1 MIKILLLGIVQGFTE
16 FLPVS
21 SSGHL
26 AILEKLFHVPEPVA
40 VAAFLH
46 FGTFLAT
53 FVFFWKSIIMVI
65 RGLFRGEKEAFRY
78 LAFIALGN
86 VPVAIFALFFKKAI
100 EQSFGDIRL
109 IGLFLGLTGLALLV
123 TALFKKGKEKINL
136 PRAIAVGFAQML
148 AIFPG
153 ISRSGATI
161 ATGLVIKTDPEGA
174 FRFSFLLSLPAIF
187 GANLIELKD
196 LSSFGDW
203 GFLLVGFGLSF
214 VTGLAALYMLRRLV
228 REHFHYFGIYCL
240 VVSLLIVLFVR

>member
-1 MIKILLLGIVQGFTE
+1 MIKILVLGFIQGLTE

-26 AILEKLFHVPEPVA
+26 AILEKIFHTPEPVA

-46 FGTFLAT
+46 FGTLLST
-53 FVFFWKSIIMVI
+53 IVFFWKPIVMIMQ
-65 RGLFRGEKEAFRY
+65 GLFRGEKEAFRY
-78 LAFIALGN
+78 LAYIALGN
-86 VPVAIFALFFKKAI
+86 VPVFIFALFFKNTI

-109 IGLFLGLTGLALLV
+109 IGLFLGLTGLGLIV
-123 TALFKKGKEKINL
+123 TALVKKGKEKINL

-161 ATGLVIKTDPEGA
+161 ATGLLSRADPEEA

-187 GANLIELKD
+187 GANLLKLKD
-196 LSSFGDW
+196 LSAFGDW
-203 GFLLVGFGLSF
+203 GTLLAGFGVSF
-214 VTGLAALYMLRRLV
+214 IAGLAALYLLRRLV
-228 REHFHYFGIYCL
+228 RTHFHYFGIYCL
-240 VVSLLIVLFVR
+240 LVSLAIILFVR

>member
-1 MIKILLLGIVQGFTE
+1 MIKVLLLGIIQGFTE

-26 AILEKLFHVPEPVA
+26 AILEKLFHTPEPVA

-46 FGTFLAT
+46 FGTLLAT
-53 FVFFWKSIIMVI
+53 VVFFWKSIVMII
-65 RGLFRGEKEAFRY
+65 QGLLRGEQEAFRY
-78 LAFIALGN
+78 LAYIVLGTIPAG
-86 VPVAIFALFFKKAI
+86 VFALFFKKAI
-100 EQSFGDIRL
+100 EQSFADIRL
-109 IGLFLGLTGLALLV
+109 IGLFLGLTGLALLA
-123 TALFKKGKEKINL
+123 TALFKKGLEKINL
-136 PRAIAVGFAQML
+136 PRAVAVGFAQML
-148 AIFPG
+148 AVFPG

-161 ATGLVIKTDPEGA
+161 STGLIARVEPEQA

-196 LSSFGDW
+196 LGKFGDW
-203 GFLLVGFGLSF
+203 GILLAGLAVSF
-214 VTGLAALYMLRRLV
+214 VTGLAALYLLRRLV

>member
-46 FGTFLAT
+46 FGTLLAT
-53 FVFFWKSIIMVI
+53 VVFFWNPIAMIV
-65 RGLFRGEKEAFRY
+65 RGLFRGEKDAFRY
-78 LAFIALGN
+78 LAYIAIGN
-86 VPVAIFALFFKKAI
+86 VPVIIFALFFKKAI

-123 TALFKKGKEKINL
+123 TALVNKGKEKINL

-161 ATGLVIKTDPEGA
+161 ATGLVTKTGPEEA

-187 GANLIELKD
+187 GANLLELKD
-196 LSSFGDW
+196 LSAFGDW
-203 GFLLVGFGLSF
+203 GALLGGFGVSF
-214 VTGLAALYMLRRLV
+214 IAGLAALYLLRRLV

-240 VVSLLIVLFVR
+240 LVSLAIILFAR